1 MDVCILIP
9 TLNEEKTIGEVI
21 DSFLRQGFTNI
32 VVIDGNSTDRTREIA
47 KSKGAKVLVQSG
59 KGKGQAIK
67 EAFQLID
74 SDVVVIIDGDGTYL
88 PEEVH
93 KLLEPI
99 EKGIADHVVGNR
111 LVKFEKGAFTRLN
124 LIGNKI
130 LNFFFRLTYGVDLY
144 DILSGYRALKRDV
157 YKNVELRK
165 HGFEVE
171 TELTVETI
179 AKGFSILE
187 VPITYRKRGG
197 KTKLHPLKDG
207 FKIATTIYGL
217 LKRYSPGRYFYFVGS
232 LLILAG
238 FLIGL
243 YVIYDWFKNIS
254 HYLLAI
260 LTALLII
267 SGLQIIVFGMMS
279 DFVFRSTVQMRRE
292 LVAVKDEL
300 KRIRDD
306 LNAGRE
312 MDSKENRGSL

>member
-9 TLNEEKTIGEVI
+9 TLNEEETIGEVI

-32 VVIDGNSTDRTREIA
+32 LVIDGNSTDRTREIA
-47 KSKGAKVLVQSG
+47 KSKGAKVVVQSG
-59 KGKGQAIK
+59 KGKGQAVK

-74 SDVVVIIDGDGTYL
+74 SDVVVMIDGDGTYL

-124 LIGNKI
+124 LLGNKI
-130 LNFFFRLTYGVDLY
+130 LNFFFRLTYGIDLY
-144 DILSGYRALKRDV
+144 DILSGYRALRRDV
-157 YKNVELRK
+157 YKNVDLRK
-165 HGFEVE
+165 LGFEIE

-179 AKGFSILE
+179 ANGFSILE

-197 KTKLHPLKDG
+197 KTKLNPLRDG
-207 FKIATTIYGL
+207 FKIAAAIYSL
-217 LKRYSPGRYFYFVGS
+217 LRRYSPGRYFYFIGS

-238 FLIGL
+238 FLAGL
-243 YVIYDWFKNIS
+243 YVVYEWFGGIT
-254 HYLLAI
+254 HHLLAI

-279 DFVFRSTVQMRRE
+279 DFMFRNTAQMRRE
-292 LVAVKDEL
+292 LIAVKSEL

-306 LNAGRE
+306 LNAGV
-312 MDSKENRGSL
+312 DAKKN

>member
-9 TLNEEKTIGEVI
+9 TLNEEETIGEVI

-32 VVIDGNSTDRTREIA
+32 LVIDGNSTDRTREIA
-47 KSKGAKVLVQSG
+47 KSKGAKVVVQSG
-59 KGKGQAIK
+59 KGKGQAVK

-74 SDVVVIIDGDGTYL
+74 SDVVVMIDGDGTYL

-124 LIGNKI
+124 LLGNKI
-130 LNFFFRLTYGVDLY
+130 LNFFFRLTYGIDLY
-144 DILSGYRALKRDV
+144 DILSGYRALRRDV
-157 YKNVELRK
+157 YKNVDLRK
-165 HGFEVE
+165 LGFEIE

-179 AKGFSILE
+179 ANGFSILE

-197 KTKLHPLKDG
+197 KTKLNPLRDG
-207 FKIATTIYGL
+207 FKIAAAIYSL
-217 LKRYSPGRYFYFVGS
+217 LRRYSPGRYFYFIGS

-238 FLIGL
+238 FLAGL
-243 YVIYDWFKNIS
+243 YVVYEWFGGIT
-254 HYLLAI
+254 HHLLAI

-279 DFVFRSTVQMRRE
+279 DFMFRNTAQMRRE
-292 LVAVKDEL
+292 LIAVKSEL

-306 LNAGRE
+306 LNAGVDAR
-312 MDSKENRGSL
+312 KN